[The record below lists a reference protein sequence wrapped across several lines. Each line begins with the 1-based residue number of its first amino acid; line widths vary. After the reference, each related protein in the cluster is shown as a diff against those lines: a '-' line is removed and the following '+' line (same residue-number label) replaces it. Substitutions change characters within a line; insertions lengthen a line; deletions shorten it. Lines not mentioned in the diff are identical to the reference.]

1 MRISTRRQFLRAV
14 GLGASTLLVAACS
27 APGAPAAGSQSA
39 SAQPTT
45 APAAAGGQPTAASPT
60 QSSAAG
66 TQAGP
71 SSAPTTAP
79 AVTAPLVPVKI
90 TDIQITSAAGS
101 YIAAEKGY
109 FKAEGIDAQFF
120 PVASAD
126 QITAIVADSADVAGA
141 AINSQIFNALARGLP
156 IKMMADHG
164 ANLKGASAGGLAV
177 RKDLVD
183 NGTYT
188 GAADLKGRKFAIGA
202 QAKTS
207 TADIALTRWL
217 QANAGLTEDNLDI
230 QILGLSDMLPAF
242 ASNRIEACYWQ
253 EPFTTIALDQ
263 GLIVRGPIAY
273 EMYPEQQIA
282 VLVFGKKLS
291 DNRDLSLRY
300 LRAYTRGVRDY
311 VKGLIQKDPQ
321 TMAEIVPILIQHT
334 TVKDASLF
342 QKAIPSGLK
351 PDPVPNVKSI
361 TDDLA
366 WFVESGQV
374 QQVFDLGPYLD
385 VGLVQQAVEQVG
397 PA

>member
-1 MRISTRRQFLRAV
+1 
-14 GLGASTLLVAACS
+14 VAAR
-27 APGAPAAGSQSA
+27 PTAAA
-39 SAQPTT
+39 AAPTT
-45 APAAAGGQPTAASPT
+45 APAAST
-60 QSSAAG
+60 
-66 TQAGP
+66 
-71 SSAPTTAP
+71 
-79 AVTAPLVPVKI
+79 PLVPVRI

-109 FKAEGIDAQFF
+109 FKEEGIEARFMAV
-120 PVASAD
+120 PSAE
-126 QITAIVADSADVAGA
+126 QVTAIVSDSADVAGA
-141 AINSQIFNALARGLP
+141 AINAQLFNALARGLP

-164 ANLKGASAGGLAV
+164 ANLKDASAGGLAV

-183 NGTYT
+183 SGAYT
-188 GAADLKGRKFAIGA
+188 AAADLKGRKFAVGA
-202 QAKTS
+202 QPKTS

-217 QANAGLTEDNLDI
+217 QANAGLTEDDLDTAVI
-230 QILGLSDMLPAF
+230 GLPDMLAAF
-242 ASNRIEACYWQ
+242 ASKNIEASYWQ

-311 VKGLIQKDPQ
+311 VKGLIHKDPRLRS
-321 TMAEIVPILIQHT
+321 EVVPILIQHT
-334 TVKDASLF
+334 TVKDPNLF
-342 QKAIPSGLK
+342 EKAIPSGLK
-351 PDPVPNVKSI
+351 SDPVPNVTSI

-366 WFVESGQV
+366 WFVQSGQV
-374 QQVFDLGPYLD
+374 QQTFDLGPYLD
-385 VGLVQQAVEQVG
+385 VGLVQQAIEQVG